1 MRYSRKSDRE
11 ISRMLEELNDAIQ
24 KYKDRE
30 AAVARM
36 WHDPASQ

>member
-1 MRYSRKSDRE
+1 MDARE
-11 ISRMLEELNDAIQ
+11 IERLSAAVQ